1 MDQFVEFIGNHPIL
15 FAAFGTVLLALIVNE
30 LHGNLR
36 GPKRLS
42 TAEAIRLINDS
53 DAAIIDVR
61 TPADFKKG
69 HIINARNVPVSK
81 LQEQKK
87 ELAKL
92 KGRPVI
98 VYCAL
103 GSVAASASDKLKAQG
118 LDPIYVLKGGLNAW
132 QGASLPVTSK
142 A

>member
-1 MDQFVEFIGNHPIL
+1 MDQFVEFIGNHPVL

-92 KGRPVI
+92 QGRPVI